1 MPIGENWRLI
11 EDARTCVDARAGEVA
26 CRADAR
32 ADARAYVWADARAGE
47 VACKVTEDARGEEN
61 GDVRRSRGLG
71 EERGGSEG

>member
-11 EDARTCVDARAGEVA
+11 EDARMCVDARAGEVA

-32 ADARAYVWADARAGE
+32 ADARAGE